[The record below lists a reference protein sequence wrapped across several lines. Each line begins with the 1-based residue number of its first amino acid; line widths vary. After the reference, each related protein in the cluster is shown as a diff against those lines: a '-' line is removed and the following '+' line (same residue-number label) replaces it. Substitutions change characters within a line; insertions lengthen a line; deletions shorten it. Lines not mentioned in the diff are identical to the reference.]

1 MTIYPTHS
9 QSEIQNPITRHLV
22 ILPTPHEDV
31 LRLKE
36 KLLTFRDRGWQVK
49 DFGAFG
55 AFEWDLAPR
64 YMQN

>member
-1 MTIYPTHS
+1 MTTNTTHP
-9 QSEIQNPITRHLV
+9 QFETQNPATHHLV

-36 KLLTFRDRGWQVK
+36 KLLIFQNRGWQVK

-55 AFEWDLAPR
+55 AFE
-64 YMQN
+64 

>member
-1 MTIYPTHS
+1 MQHPTIPYS
-9 QSEIQNPITRHLV
+9 QTNETVSNPVTRHLV

-36 KLLTFRDRGWQVK
+36 KLLIFQNRGWQVK

-55 AFEWDLAPR
+55 AFE
-64 YMQN
+64 